1 MAVTGIR
8 SEYDILSSVF
18 KAITAR
24 KDLKLSLIVTGAHLS
39 KKFGYTID
47 EIKKDGFNIIACIE
61 SLIDSDADVDRLK
74 GAAIQLKGLA
84 ETVDRVRP
92 DLILAFGD
100 REEAITTALTGNYLN
115 IPVVHI
121 SGGDR
126 VIGNVD
132 DQIRHAVTKLSH
144 FHLTTN
150 EESFERILKMGEQ
163 EFRVFNVG
171 HPGLDRIA
179 SEPQM
184 SKQELLSWYGFESND
199 TTSKL
204 LVVIQ
209 HVISTE
215 INESYSQMKK
225 TMEAI
230 LSLKLNTVISYPNS
244 DAGSL
249 SLIKCIEEYRHLPF
263 IKIHKNVPR
272 FQFVNTLRHASCLV
286 GNSSAGLMEAPFLKL
301 AVVNVGNRQLGRL
314 HAMNVEF
321 VPPQFREFIPNE
333 YNPGERAAIWV
344 RPIRFTLAL
353 TKVSDPSGSSQLF
366 VPVSTHAES
375 NVNDVDV
382 AYEPI
387 VVFSTPFT

>member
-321 VPPQFREFIPNE
+321 VPHDQNGIKKAIQKACHDKDYQKKLLQCPSP
-333 YNPGERAAIWV
+333 YGDGRASEKIAD
-344 RPIRFTLAL
+344 FFSNLKL
-353 TKVSDPSGSSQLF
+353 DQKVLLKD
-366 VPVSTHAES
+366 ST
-375 NVNDVDV
+375 
-382 AYEPI
+382 Y
-387 VVFSTPFT
+387 